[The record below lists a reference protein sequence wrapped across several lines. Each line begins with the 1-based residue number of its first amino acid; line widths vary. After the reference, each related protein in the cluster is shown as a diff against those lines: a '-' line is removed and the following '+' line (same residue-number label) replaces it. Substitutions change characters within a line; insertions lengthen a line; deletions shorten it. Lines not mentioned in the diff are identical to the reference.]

1 MADQRPDLILATTS
15 SKEKHA
21 FEKLRIPFEGVES
34 GVDESTYRTDDPDSL
49 TAELS
54 KRKAR
59 AVAEKHRKKT
69 VVAIHTV
76 GHHRRDILEA
86 PMTKEHAR
94 LKLQELSGETHE
106 VLTGITVIRE
116 GIEKTE
122 VVTTTVAFRE
132 LSDEEIDAYLEEDKQ
147 AVKRTLGYDPL
158 KHRSAT
164 FIKSIE
170 GSPHN
175 LLSSMP
181 LETVKEMLGAAEETK
196 LQKGSK

>member
-1 MADQRPDLILATTS
+1 MADQRPNLILATTS

-59 AVAEKHRKKT
+59 AVAEKNPKKT
-69 VVAIHTV
+69 ILGVHTV

-106 VLTGITVIRE
+106 VLTGVTVIRE
-116 GIEKTE
+116 GTENTE

-164 FIKSIE
+164 FIKAVE

-181 LETVKEMLGAAEETK
+181 LETVKEMLENQE
-196 LQKGSK
+196 SKD